1 MAARKKSSLWFVR
14 IWKILG
20 NEAENCYIPKK
31 EVLMTTLT
39 ITFDA
44 LDYFSRLKEA
54 GVPEEQAHVIAD
66 GLQKS
71 LEIQN
76 AAFENACKKWEEQD
90 ETKRQELA
98 TKQDLALEIEK
109 VRLGIEAL
117 RNETTNKISDTMV
130 KIEQAKSSLIKWQI
144 GIAITALSI
153 MAGGLGGLVYIMAE
167 PSNGPVSNPNCFCPS
182 SEGLFFKELHTEED
196 NLLPQK
202 ATVGSHIA

>member
-1 MAARKKSSLWFVR
+1 MR
-14 IWKILG
+14 
-20 NEAENCYIPKK
+20 P
-31 EVLMTTLT
+31 
-39 ITFDA
+39 
-44 LDYFSRLKEA
+44 DYFSRLKEA

-76 AAFENACKKWEEQD
+76 AAFENARKKWEEQD

-130 KIEQAKSSLIKWQI
+130 KIEQAKSSLIKFDQMADWDRHNGTFHHGRRNCVYYGQSLQVNRFLTI
-144 GIAITALSI
+144 IAFVHLQGGFLFQGIA
-153 MAGGLGGLVYIMAE
+153 
-167 PSNGPVSNPNCFCPS
+167 C
-182 SEGLFFKELHTEED
+182 
-196 NLLPQK
+196 
-202 ATVGSHIA
+202 